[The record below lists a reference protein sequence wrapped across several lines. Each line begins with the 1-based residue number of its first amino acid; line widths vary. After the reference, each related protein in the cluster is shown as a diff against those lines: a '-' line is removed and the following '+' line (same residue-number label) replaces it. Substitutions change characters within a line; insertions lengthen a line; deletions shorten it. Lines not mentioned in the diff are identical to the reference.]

1 MIKENELREAIAECQ
16 GERNPN
22 AQTCIKLAAYYSILD
37 HMEPDA
43 KGSSFLPMRQAEYSY
58 DAEPPGADSDQ
69 QVITWG
75 SDSEFAREVSGMPV
89 VDIMPIMDELMQ
101 TVGVLYPRLYDG
113 VMRKIREKN

>member
-1 MIKENELREAIAECQ
+1 MIKADELREAIAECQ

-22 AQTCIKLAAYYSILD
+22 ANTCVKLAAYYSILD

-58 DAEPPGADSDQ
+58 DAEPPGDDRDPQILSWD
-69 QVITWG
+69 
-75 SDSEFAREVSGMPV
+75 SDSEFAREVVGMPV

-113 VMRKIREKN
+113 VMRKIREQN